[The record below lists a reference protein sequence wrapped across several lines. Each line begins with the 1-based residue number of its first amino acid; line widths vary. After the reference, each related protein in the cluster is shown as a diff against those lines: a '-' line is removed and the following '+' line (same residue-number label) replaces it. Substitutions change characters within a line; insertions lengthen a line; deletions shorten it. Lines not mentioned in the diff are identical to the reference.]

1 MTATEQVTDFK
12 LEDAAG
18 KPILLTDLLRAL
30 EAHLNANDA
39 TKLDGERFACL
50 ASWPGTDLDMYMPV
64 RYRWLIAFHVEGE
77 NEADYVH
84 LGAIIQPQKAAEKT
98 EYLDFGFAK
107 LWNGAAQA
115 RAVANEAAR
124 FLAAARWN

>member
-1 MTATEQVTDFK
+1 
-12 LEDAAG
+12 
-18 KPILLTDLLRAL
+18 LRAL
-30 EAHLNANDA
+30 EVHLNANDD
-39 TKLDGERFACL
+39 TKLDGARFACL
-50 ASWPGTDLDMYMPV
+50 TAWENPDV
-64 RYRWLIAFHVEGE
+64 RLPPRFRWLIAFHVEGE

-84 LGAIIQPQKAAEKT
+84 LGAIIQPTKAAEKT

-124 FLAAARWN
+124 FLAASRWN

>member
-1 MTATEQVTDFK
+1 VR
-12 LEDAAG
+12 L
-18 KPILLTDLLRAL
+18 PP
-30 EAHLNANDA
+30 
-39 TKLDGERFACL
+39 RF
-50 ASWPGTDLDMYMPV
+50 
-64 RYRWLIAFHVEGE
+64 RWLIAFHVEGE

-84 LGAIIQPQKAAEKT
+84 LGAIIQPTKAAEKT

-124 FLAAARWN
+124 FLAASRWN